1 MQLKN
6 THEIAL
12 GGEITYQVLNLDGTI
27 DQESSCP
34 WHNDVLDNFWTKIND
49 RTGTLNYLF
58 MKVGTD
64 GSPTNL
70 SATALTNGLALS
82 TGNNPNTSMPSGR
95 IYPNEWVSRL
105 GVSKA
110 SYSWTF
116 TYAVG
121 QLTGTVREFGIDFAV
136 NSLQSSS
143 PGFNVSNRVVGF
155 PDITINASQQ
165 LVVKYDFWVYV
176 KLRKSSQVV
185 PADLYGVP
193 TPITVDIYRKSIGD
207 ELFTNPIVG
216 NIPFQTWSIP
226 MSKTYS
232 PGNTEIADTGGQL
245 YTQSIAEASVPAEY
259 RSAARFFVPISRGNY
274 VAGIKAIS
282 AITDR
287 FIVHFTPPIVKDA
300 DSEFRFSVANKVTK
314 ISAGE
319 AAAITAPIDYTQP
332 IVDLGVDPTTLV
344 LRDASGI
351 FTVEDTRRYLSGT
364 VLGLP
369 AFTLPHFGTPIEQ
382 TQSIRLR
389 SEMYFELPLVYSI
402 EMIAMFNPLGNVD
415 MAIFGVG
422 NADNDTRLL
431 HNTIVSEIS
440 KNTSSQLKHQSNDS
454 VNTSTAIPSGK
465 WVRIVIHKINPTAR
479 YTQIYVDGTLAANL
493 NGTFAANAIPI
504 MDQIGRALLFPRRTE
519 TPRAGG
525 SILLHSLKFYE
536 NYLIPTTNPLPAL
549 DPTPIPR
556 TMLLLDFVGGLPTYG
571 PSKAYNF
578 NAGVW
583 NANGGKD
590 DLPYVRMTNE
600 HIQITD
606 LGVQIPID
614 GEFTMEFD
622 IRIVTTPS
630 NNLDLITCSAKNT
643 SDPRGGLILNTSRGL
658 SFRNT
663 GGSQTG
669 STTLAANTWETIT
682 IVRRVES
689 TNMVT
694 YVFKDG
700 VVGVKLTTSSITTES
715 AYHMLGNFGMFG
727 NLYDTVNAYGAV
739 YDIANMRITKGVIEH
754 FNPAGFV
761 QPTGARGVLN

>member
-1 MQLKN
+1 MQL
-6 THEIAL
+6 TTTQEIAL
-12 GGEITYQVLNLDGTI
+12 GGEISYQVLNQDGSI
-27 DQESSCP
+27 DQESTCP
-34 WHNDVLDNFWTKIND
+34 WHNDVLDRFWTNIND

-58 MKVGTD
+58 IKVGTD
-64 GSPTNL
+64 GSPTNPA
-70 SATALTNGLALS
+70 ATALTNGLALS
-82 TGNNPNTSMPSGR
+82 SGNNPNTSMSSGR
-95 IYPNEWVSRL
+95 IYPTEWVSRL

-110 SYSWTF
+110 NYSWTF

-121 QLTGTVREFGIDFAV
+121 QLTGTIREFGIDFAL

-143 PGFNVSNRVVGF
+143 PGFNVTNRVVGF
-155 PDITINASQQ
+155 PDIVINATQQ

-176 KLRKSSQVV
+176 KLRKSSQVFA
-185 PADLYGVP
+185 ADINGVP
-193 TPITVDIYRKSIGD
+193 TPTTVDIYRKAVGD
-207 ELFTNPIVG
+207 ELFTSPIVG
-216 NIPFQTWSIP
+216 NIPFSTWAIP

-232 PGNTEIADTGGQL
+232 PGNAEIADTGSQL
-245 YTQSIAEASVPAEY
+245 YTQSISEASVPGGY
-259 RSAARFFVPISRGNY
+259 RNAIRFFVPITRGNY
-274 VAGIKAIS
+274 AAGIKAITALS
-282 AITDR
+282 DR
-287 FIVHFTPPIVKDA
+287 FIVHFNPAIVKDG
-300 DSEFRFSVANKVTK
+300 DSEFRFSIANKVTK
-314 ISAGE
+314 VSAGE
-319 AAAITAPIDYTQP
+319 AAAIAAPVDYSQP

-351 FTVEDTRRYLSGT
+351 FAVEDARRYLSGT
-364 VLGLP
+364 VQGLP
-369 AFTLPHFGTPIEQ
+369 AFTMPHFGTPIEQ

-402 EMIAMFNPLGNVD
+402 EIIAMFNPVGNVD
-415 MAIFGVG
+415 MAIFGIG

-431 HNTIVSEIS
+431 HTTIVSEIS
-440 KNTSSQLKHQSNDS
+440 KSTGNQLKHQSNDS
-454 VNTSTAIPSGK
+454 VTTTTAIPTGK
-465 WVRIVIHKINPTAR
+465 WVRLVIHKINPTAR
-479 YTQIYVDGTLAANL
+479 YTQIYVDGVLAANM

-519 TPRAGG
+519 TSRAGG

-549 DPTPIPR
+549 DATPIPR
-556 TMLLLDFVGGLPTYG
+556 TMLLLDFVGGLPAGG

-578 NAGVW
+578 NTGVW
-583 NANGGKD
+583 NANGGKY

-606 LGVQIPID
+606 LGIQIPVD

-630 NNLDLITCSAKNT
+630 NNVDLITCSARNT
-643 SDPRGGLILNTSRGL
+643 SDPRGGLILNTARGL
-658 SFRNT
+658 NFRNT

-669 STTLAANTWETIT
+669 STTLAANTWETLT

-700 VVGVKLTTSSITTES
+700 VVGAKLTTASTTTES
-715 AYHMLGNFGMFG
+715 AYHMLGNLGMFG
-727 NLYDTVNAYGAV
+727 NLYDSVNAYGAV

-754 FNPAGFV
+754 FNPAGFS